1 MNRVLVAVKRVVDYQ
16 QKVRV
21 ANNAV
26 VIENIKMSM
35 NPFCEIAVEEAV
47 RMKQAKTTKEV
58 VAVTIGPK
66 QAQETLRSALAM
78 GADRGIHI
86 MTDKRVDTEVQPL
99 AVAKLLKHI
108 VDQETPDMVLVGKQ
122 SIDGD
127 NNQTAQML
135 SGLLDWPQG
144 CFASE
149 VKVDG
154 SEATVTREVDG
165 GLQTI
170 KMPLPA
176 VVSAD
181 LRLNVPRYIKL
192 PDIVK
197 ARKKKID
204 TINMDDIGVDT
215 ASRVSVESVVE
226 PAERQ
231 GGGRAEDVDELIAKL
246 KEAGVV

>member
-21 ANNAV
+21 ANNSV
-26 VIENIKMSM
+26 VIDNIKMSM

-47 RMKQAKTTKEV
+47 RMKQAKTAKEV

-86 MTDKRVDTEVQPL
+86 LTDKRVDTEIQPL
-99 AVAKLLKHI
+99 AVSKVLAKI
-108 VDQETPDMVLVGKQ
+108 VEQESPELVIVGKQ

-127 NNQTAQML
+127 NNQTGQML
-135 SGLLDWPQG
+135 SGLLDWPQAT
-144 CFASE
+144 FASE
-149 VKVDG
+149 LKVDG

-170 KMPLPA
+170 KVPLPA
-176 VVSAD
+176 VVTAD

-204 TINMDDIGVDT
+204 TVNLDDMGVDT
-215 ASRVSVESVVE
+215 APRITIDSTSE
-226 PAERQ
+226 PPERQ
-231 GGGRAEDVDELIAKL
+231 GGGRAEDVDDLIAKL
-246 KEAGVV
+246 KEAGVI

>member
-26 VIENIKMSM
+26 VIDNIKMSM

-47 RMKQAKTTKEV
+47 RMKQAKTAKEV

-86 MTDKRVDTEVQPL
+86 LTDKRVDTEVQPL
-99 AVAKLLKHI
+99 AVAKVLKHL
-108 VDQETPDMVLVGKQ
+108 VDQETPEMVLVGKQ

-176 VVSAD
+176 VISAD

-204 TINMDDIGVDT
+204 TINLDDLGIDIT
-215 ASRVSVESVVE
+215 PRITIDSVAE
-226 PAERQ
+226 PEERQ

-246 KEAGVV
+246 KDAGVV